1 MRELGVEGAYR
12 RRYRRTTVADEHAA
26 AAPDLVRR
34 AFRARRPDQLWVAD
48 ITYVRTTH
56 TIFLLHSGPPG
67 GPMNAAHSELTSAR
81 LPVFNGAH
89 DDRLPSMWPPRE
101 PAKTQIH

>member
-1 MRELGVEGAYR
+1 
-12 RRYRRTTVADEHAA
+12 
-26 AAPDLVRR
+26 
-34 AFRARRPDQLWVAD
+34 
-48 ITYVRTTH
+48 
-56 TIFLLHSGPPG
+56 
-67 GPMNAAHSELTSAR
+67 MNAAHSELTSAR

>member
-1 MRELGVEGAYR
+1 MGKKRVARLMRELGVEGAYR

-67 GPMNAAHSELTSAR
+67 GP
-81 LPVFNGAH
+81 
-89 DDRLPSMWPPRE
+89 
-101 PAKTQIH
+101 